1 MVLKDQESVLGDMN
15 KSLREIAGDGKKSPA
30 VETRILDN
38 HLLRITRMEEA
49 AKKAN
54 TSIHRLMDLKQK
66 QASLAE
72 SWYARAAARDT
83 ARQGKTVI
91 VFTVVTI
98 LFLPVSF
105 ITSVFTIE
113 ATVFPRDQ
121 DGKIPFEYAMKCIM
135 GIGLGLSLPLIIIA
149 FNVDRIADL
158 FNNFR
163 RESSIPWKKL
173 TTVTVLIAV
182 TVMLSLIILVALI
195 AKGIWNMFISLKE
208 HSTVASISS
217 GYNSF

>member
-1 MVLKDQESVLGDMN
+1 MVLKDQESVIEDMN
-15 KSLREIAGDGKKSPA
+15 KSLREMAGDNQKSPA
-30 VETRILDN
+30 VETRVLEN
-38 HLLRITRMEEA
+38 HLLRIMRMEEA
-49 AKKAN
+49 ARKAD

-113 ATVFPRDQ
+113 ANTFPRDQ
-121 DGKIPFEYAMKCIM
+121 DDKIPFEYAMKYIL
-135 GIGLGLSLPLIIIA
+135 GIGLGLSLPLIIVA
-149 FNVDRIADL
+149 FNVDKIADF
-158 FNNFR
+158 FNNVR
-163 RESSIPWKKL
+163 RESSISWKRL
-173 TTVTVLIAV
+173 MTVTVLIAV
-182 TVMLSLIILVALI
+182 TVMLTLFILVALI
-195 AKGIWNMFISLKE
+195 AKGIWKLFTSVEEL
-208 HSTVASISS
+208 SAAASITS
-217 GYNSF
+217 GYNSS